1 MKCFVW
7 LFVFVFVVGLVCAAG
22 EWGDINSGDGFGEG
36 VGLVVNDSED
46 VVVDNF
52 SGIVNGD
59 EGGSFEYTD
68 NFYIALGLGGF
79 GVLIVI
85 YFIYLFFRKPRNKWK
100 A

>member
-1 MKCFVW
+1 MR
-7 LFVFVFVVGLVCAAG
+7 LASG
-22 EWGDINSGDGFGEG
+22 EILIRVMVLGR